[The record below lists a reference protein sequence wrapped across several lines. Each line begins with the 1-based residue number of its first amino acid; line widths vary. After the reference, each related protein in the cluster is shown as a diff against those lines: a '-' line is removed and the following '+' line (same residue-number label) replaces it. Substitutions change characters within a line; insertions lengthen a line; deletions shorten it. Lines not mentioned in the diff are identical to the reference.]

1 MHRHVIMARE
11 EENERGSHGEPIQY
25 VPPEEK
31 KTVIEAPP
39 REEPRE
45 GKEGGEPE
53 CVPEKRPPQCA
64 KDRQG

>member
-1 MHRHVIMARE
+1 MDPE
-11 EENERGSHGEPIQY
+11 EENEPIQY

-31 KTVIEAPP
+31 KTVVESPP

-53 CVPEKRPPQCA
+53 CVHGKRAPVCSG
-64 KDRQG
+64 DRQS